1 MTMPHSQLLTRQ
13 PLVPF
18 AGVLFATVVQLLAPP
33 ARADESPTALIFAE
47 YQRDCQKLQEKEIIP
62 SIDEDMEPPT
72 IFVPKITLDPAN
84 IYLIDITPEGKK
96 ATALVAD
103 FFWDGFGS
111 LGCGMTGSC
120 SAYIIVEDQVFEW
133 NGAGRPTSARVGDRT
148 VVLSSTGGYLCNDSY
163 GREGY
168 GAAPCYVA
176 AAWDDE
182 LKRFWSQ
189 DGLVKIRGD
198 LSAP

>member
-1 MTMPHSQLLTRQ
+1 MWNEPEATQRNSPELAGLLG
-13 PLVPF
+13 LLL
-18 AGVLFATVVQLLAPP
+18 LFAP
-33 ARADESPTALIFAE
+33 AAHAEESPIALIVAE
-47 YQRDCQKLQEKEIIP
+47 YQRVCQKLQEKEIIP

-72 IFVPKITLDPAN
+72 IFDPKITLDPAN
-84 IYLIDITPEGKK
+84 VYLIDITPEGKK
-96 ATALVAD
+96 ATVLVAD
-103 FFWDGFGS
+103 FSCDGFGS
-111 LGCGMTGSC
+111 LGCGITGSC

-133 NGAGRPTSARVGDRT
+133 LGGGRPMSARAGDRT
-148 VVLSSTGGYLCNDSY
+148 VVLSSTGGYLCNDSD

-168 GAAPCYVA
+168 GAAPCYVV